1 MSALLS
7 SLFTKERPWAYC
19 GQKTRDSLK
28 KKVIFV
34 CFRQFF
40 HSFPPFLCPMA
51 LLSRHS
57 LLSHSFLKSDG
68 SDKLSSLFKKDNL
81 EQIAPLAI
89 YKKATISV
97 SLLLLMTKERWE
109 HFVLFHRQIALLF
122 FCSQKMIASLKK
134 LMSEFPTLKN
144 LEPYQ
149 LEFVKPVL

>member
-1 MSALLS
+1 
-7 SLFTKERPWAYC
+7 
-19 GQKTRDSLK
+19 
-28 KKVIFV
+28 
-34 CFRQFF
+34 
-40 HSFPPFLCPMA
+40 MA

-57 LLSHSFLKSDG
+57 LLSHSFLKSNG
-68 SDKLSSLFKKDNL
+68 SDKLSSIFKKDNL

-89 YKKATISV
+89 YKKVTISV

>member
-1 MSALLS
+1 
-7 SLFTKERPWAYC
+7 
-19 GQKTRDSLK
+19 
-28 KKVIFV
+28 
-34 CFRQFF
+34 
-40 HSFPPFLCPMA
+40 MA

-57 LLSHSFLKSDG
+57 LLSHSFLKSNR

-97 SLLLLMTKERWE
+97 SLLSLMTKERWE

>member
-1 MSALLS
+1 MPKSESLP
-7 SLFTKERPWAYC
+7 SLFVPLLFFKVRQNSC
-19 GQKTRDSLK
+19 CSL
-28 KKVIFV
+28 
-34 CFRQFF
+34 Q
-40 HSFPPFLCPMA
+40 
-51 LLSRHS
+51 
-57 LLSHSFLKSDG
+57 KSDH
-68 SDKLSSLFKKDNL
+68 